1 MLTAEDLRAID
12 LRARGYIPDL
22 ANGGYDLARA
32 YAEDVAALL
41 DLVRAMGESRLVL
54 DAIQGGVCEACGRI
68 IESHSKHPPE
78 GHSAACVVPVL
89 EAAAQGVKP

>member
-1 MLTAEDLRAID
+1 MLTAEDLRAI
-12 LRARGYIPDL
+12 
-22 ANGGYDLARA
+22 
-32 YAEDVAALL
+32 AERHAKTEAAPWPIDAIEGAEAHADRAALL

-54 DAIQGGVCEACGRI
+54 DAIQCGVCEACGRI

-89 EAAAQGVKP
+89 EAAAQGAK